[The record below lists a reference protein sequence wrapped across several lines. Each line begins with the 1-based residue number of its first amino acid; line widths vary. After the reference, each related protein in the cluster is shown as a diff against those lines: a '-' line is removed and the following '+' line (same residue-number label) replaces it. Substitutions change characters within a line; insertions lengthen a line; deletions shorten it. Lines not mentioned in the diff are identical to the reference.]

1 MDKDVVCSG
10 RAVLGPYGLSVL
22 QRRGQRSLSRGVA
35 GCCCTSPGRHSSDA
49 LAWQVLAVF
58 HESAVYP
65 VNLANVVKAA
75 AIISACEL
83 ARGSNDPLYWFFV
96 VTACIETSVS
106 IGILARL
113 WLTAIRTLP
122 PSTARS
128 EYAVLG
134 AWLGAFSAWQFVF
147 LGLLCMV
154 STGPAGAPLA

>member
-1 MDKDVVCSG
+1 M
-10 RAVLGPYGLSVL
+10 LSVL
-22 QRRGQRSLSRGVA
+22 AGLCLVLTVCLFFNAVA
-35 GCCCTSPGRHSSDA
+35 SVVCRE
-49 LAWQVLAVF
+49 AWQDAVAHRQAVIHRTPWLGRFWRFF